1 MADKIAICRVS
12 SNGKIREFPS
22 KKLASMVPAK
32 QVRMLETQ
40 EDIGCEYAKDTE
52 PVTTNNKVSD
62 YLNNV

>member
-1 MADKIAICRVS
+1 MADKILICWAS

-32 QVRMLETQ
+32 HVRILETQ

-52 PVTTNNKVSD
+52 PVTTNIKVW
-62 YLNNV
+62 LFK

>member
-1 MADKIAICRVS
+1 MADIIAICRVS

-32 QVRMLETQ
+32 QVRILDTQ

-52 PVTTNNKVSD
+52 PVNK
-62 YLNNV
+62 

>member
-1 MADKIAICRVS
+1 MADIIAICRVS

-32 QVRMLETQ
+32 QVRILETQ

-52 PVTTNNKVSD
+52 PVTTSIK
-62 YLNNV
+62 L

>member
-1 MADKIAICRVS
+1 MADIIAICRVS

-32 QVRMLETQ
+32 QVRILETQ

-52 PVTTNNKVSD
+52 PATTSIK
-62 YLNNV
+62 L